1 MLLNGVR
8 VLDLTYAIAGLAGTV
23 SLADLG
29 AEVIKIEGPFASQR
43 TQVREA
49 GPEDLGGP
57 QVLVG
62 DSWFSFLHRNK
73 KSAVLDLT
81 TPRGKELFLDL
92 VRVSD
97 VVLDNYTLRVMPNFG
112 LDYPVLEAVNPR
124 IIMVSM
130 PGYGPE
136 GPYKEY
142 ASFGESIEATSGLA
156 HLTGYTDG
164 LPMRSAI
171 FIPDPINGL
180 HAALAT
186 VVCLNQRAVTGRGQR
201 VVLSQ
206 LESATQL
213 VGEAILDFG
222 MNGRSQT
229 RQGNR
234 QRGQAPHGIYPCVG
248 DDEWVAIA
256 VGSED
261 EWDALCGVMGRPSW
275 TRLPEFSDPASR
287 QSAQDSLDRHIS
299 SWTGQ
304 HANYDLMNRLQKAS
318 VPAGAVLTTEDLV
331 HDHHLLE
338 RGYFWD
344 YGRTLADDGPT
355 TTYVGSAGKY
365 DGSPAG
371 ATVRAPAFGEHNSY
385 VFGEILGLSDEEII
399 ELEESDVTLNILPEA
414 VREKM
419 KRRV

>member
-1 MLLNGVR
+1 MLLDGVR
-8 VLDLTYAIAGLAGTV
+8 VLDLTYAIAGPVGTV

-43 TQVREA
+43 TQVIEA
-49 GPEDLGGP
+49 GSEDGEGP

-62 DSWFSFLHRNK
+62 DATVNFLHRNK

-81 TPRGKELFLDL
+81 KPRGKELFLKL

-97 VVLDNYTLRVMPNFG
+97 VVIDNYTHRVMPNFG
-112 LDYPVLEAVNPR
+112 LDYPVLEAANPR
-124 IIMVSM
+124 IIMISM

-142 ASFGESIEATSGLA
+142 PSFGESIEATSGLA

-164 LPMRSAI
+164 PPTRSAI
-171 FIPDPINGL
+171 FIPDPITGL

-186 VVCLNQRAVTGRGQR
+186 VVCLNQRMVTGRGQR

-234 QRGQAPHGIYPCVG
+234 QPGHAPHGIYPCRG

-256 VGSED
+256 VGTED
-261 EWDALCGVMGRPSW
+261 EWDALCEVMGNPSW
-275 TRLPEFSDPASR
+275 TGLPEFADPGSR
-287 QSAQDSLDRHIS
+287 YSAQDSLDRHIS
-299 SWTGQ
+299 GWTEQ
-304 HANYDLMNRLQKAS
+304 HAKHDVMSWLQEAG

-331 HDHHLLE
+331 HDPHLRE
-338 RGYFWD
+338 RGYFWE
-344 YGRTLADDGPT
+344 YGRTMADGPT
-355 TTYVGSAGKY
+355 STYVGGGAKY
-365 DGSPAG
+365 DGSPTG
-371 ATVRAPAFGEHNSY
+371 ATIRPPAFGEHNSY
-385 VFGEILGLSDEEII
+385 VFGALLGLSAAELQ
-399 ELEESDVTLNILPEA
+399 ELEESDVTLDILPKTA
-414 VREKM
+414 HEKI
-419 KRRV
+419 KRSV

>member
-8 VLDLTYAIAGLAGTV
+8 VLDLTYAIAGPAGTM

-43 TQVREA
+43 TQVLEV
-49 GPEDLGGP
+49 GSGDGGG
-57 QVLVG
+57 QNVLVG
-62 DSWFSFLHRNK
+62 DSGFRFLHRNK
-73 KSAVLDLT
+73 KSAVLNLT
-81 TPRGKELFLDL
+81 KPRGKELFLEL

-97 VVLDNYTLRVMPNFG
+97 VVIDNYTHRVMPNFG
-112 LDYPVLEAVNPR
+112 LEYPVLEAVNPR
-124 IIMVSM
+124 IIMISM

-142 ASFGESIEATSGLA
+142 PSFGESIEATSGLA
-156 HLTGYTDG
+156 HLTGYSDG
-164 LPMRSAI
+164 PPTRSAI

-186 VVCLNQRAVTGRGQR
+186 VVCLNQRMVTGHGQR

-222 MNGRSQT
+222 MNARSQT

-234 QRGQAPHGIYPCVG
+234 QRGHAPHGIYPCRG

-256 VGSED
+256 VSTED
-261 EWDALCGVMGRPSW
+261 EWDALCKVIGNPSW
-275 TRLPEFSDPASR
+275 TRLPEFADPGSR
-287 QSAQDSLDRHIS
+287 YATQDSLDRHIS
-299 SWTGQ
+299 SWTG
-304 HANYDLMNRLQKAS
+304 HHTKHDVMSWLQEAG

-331 HDHHLLE
+331 NDPHLVE
-338 RGYFWD
+338 RGYFWE
-344 YGRTLADDGPT
+344 YGSTMGDGPT
-355 TTYVGSAGKY
+355 SSYVGGGVKY
-365 DGSPAG
+365 EGSPTE
-371 ATVRAPAFGEHNSY
+371 ATIRPPAFGEHNSY
-385 VFGEILGLSDEEII
+385 VFGDLLGLSAAEIQ
-399 ELEESDVTLNILPEA
+399 ELEESQVTLNILPA
-414 VREKM
+414 AAREKM
-419 KRRV
+419 KRSV